1 MLWQVL
7 ACPEFKVKGNDTMKK
22 TLAIILAV
30 VLVLGL
36 AACGSSR
43 TTSQN
48 NNPSSSGNNSSNPS
62 TNSTG
67 DDQPSG
73 NESGADNTSQ
83 SGNNAEAAKL
93 TGKMNII
100 NLDDRDP
107 SVLRGVAIKGNQ
119 AGTADGFNSKESS
132 LTDVHC
138 IFELN
143 EWVYFYPD
151 TDATY
156 GLKVWILK
164 HRDDQEYYNTCK
176 FSDLM
181 PNFANY
187 CDLHYPED
195 AENPDET
202 EWGSFYL
209 NPEECE
215 PGYYDFVF
223 TYEGK
228 AIATLLTRFYKEGE
242 LSSLSDDEL
251 EDLIESE
258 RADSGESANVNGN
271 GNGNDNDISGGGEIP
286 EDVFY
291 AFQDAVG
298 SDGDTWPTE
307 EMWASIGLPALDYA
321 ESGENVLLMITNDS
335 LSVTGYA
342 DNETLADTLN
352 GLAAM
357 LADAGLAV
365 DSVNTLTGGEQQV
378 ADYEYNGIPLQIRIG
393 SNTTAQINIFVS
405 VNQ

>member
-1 MLWQVL
+1 MFIKQR
-7 ACPEFKVKGNDTMKK
+7 
-22 TLAIILAV
+22 IICLLLSALLIV
-30 VLVLGL
+30 SL
-36 AACGSSR
+36 AACNGNDSGSNS
-43 TTSQN
+43 TTPPAS
-48 NNPSSSGNNSSNPS
+48 
-62 TNSTG
+62 STG
-67 DDQPSG
+67 DNQQSGIESG
-73 NESGADNTSQ
+73 NENDNTSQ
-83 SGNNAEAAKL
+83 GGNNAEEAKL
-93 TGKMNII
+93 TGKLNLID
-100 NLDDRDP
+100 LDDRDP
-107 SVLRGVAIKGNQ
+107 SVLRGVAIKGVNV
-119 AGTADGFNSKESS
+119 GSYDGINGKESS
-132 LTDVHC
+132 LTDVRC
-138 IFELN
+138 IFELG
-143 EWVYFYPD
+143 EWVEFYPD

-156 GLKVWILK
+156 GLRVWILK
-164 HRDDQEYYNTCK
+164 HRDDQEYYNTAE
-176 FSDLM
+176 FSDLD
-181 PNFANY
+181 PNFASY
-187 CDLHYPED
+187 CDLRYPED
-195 AENPDET
+195 EENPDEWY
-202 EWGSFYL
+202 WGSFYL
-209 NPEECE
+209 NEEECE

-228 AIATLLTRFYKEGE
+228 AIATLLTRFYKWGE

-271 GNGNDNDISGGGEIP
+271 GNDNDISGGGEIP
-286 EDVFY
+286 ENVFY

-393 SNTTAQINIFVS
+393 SNATAQINIFVS
-405 VNQ
+405 VIQ

>member
-1 MLWQVL
+1 MFNKQRIICLLLSALLIVSL
-7 ACPEFKVKGNDTMKK
+7 AACKGNDP
-22 TLAIILAV
+22 
-30 VLVLGL
+30 
-36 AACGSSR
+36 GS
-43 TTSQN
+43 TGT
-48 NNPSSSGNNSSNPS
+48 NPPAS
-62 TNSTG
+62 STG
-67 DDQPSG
+67 DNQQSG
-73 NESGADNTSQ
+73 NESGNSNTSQ

-107 SVLRGVAIKGNQ
+107 SVLRGVVIKGTR
-119 AGTADGFNSKESS
+119 AGTADGFNGKESS
-132 LTDVHC
+132 LTDVRC

-156 GLKVWILK
+156 GLRVWILK
-164 HRDDQEYYNTCK
+164 HRDDQEYYNKAK
-176 FSDLM
+176 FSDLD
-181 PNFANY
+181 PNFVNY

-195 AENPDET
+195 AENPDKM

-209 NPEECE
+209 NKEECE

-258 RADSGESANVNGN
+258 RAVSGESANVNGN

-286 EDVFY
+286 ENVFY

-298 SDGDTWPTE
+298 SDGDTWPTA
-307 EMWASIGLPALDYA
+307 EMWASIGLPALDYT
-321 ESGENVLLMITNDS
+321 ESGENVLLMIANDS

-342 DNETLADTLN
+342 DNETLADTLKD
-352 GLAAM
+352 LAAM
-357 LADAGLAV
+357 LTDAGLAV
-365 DSVNTLTGGEQQV
+365 DTVNTLTGGEQHV

-393 SNTTAQINIFVS
+393 SNATAQINIFVS
-405 VNQ
+405 VNQY

>member
-1 MLWQVL
+1 MFLSVFQCKLSIYGMLWQVL
-7 ACPEFKVKGNDTMKK
+7 ACPESRVKGNVTMKK
-22 TLAIILAV
+22 TFAIILAV
-30 VLVLGL
+30 VLILGL
-36 AACGSSR
+36 AACGSSGSN
-43 TTSQN
+43 SQS

-67 DDQPSG
+67 NNQQSG
-73 NESGADNTSQ
+73 NGSGNSNTSQ

-107 SVLRGVAIKGNQ
+107 SVLRGVVIKGNQ

-132 LTDVHC
+132 LTDVRC

-156 GLKVWILK
+156 GLRVWILK
-164 HRDDQEYYNTCK
+164 HRDDQEYYNTAK
-176 FSDLM
+176 FSDLD

-209 NPEECE
+209 HPEECE

-228 AIATLLTRFYKEGE
+228 AIATLLTRFYNENEITDK
-242 LSSLSDDEL
+242 SDAEL
-251 EDLIESE
+251 E
-258 RADSGESANVNGN
+258 
-271 GNGNDNDISGGGEIP
+271 
-286 EDVFY
+286 
-291 AFQDAVG
+291 
-298 SDGDTWPTE
+298 
-307 EMWASIGLPALDYA
+307 ALMH
-321 ESGENVLLMITNDS
+321 E
-335 LSVTGYA
+335 
-342 DNETLADTLN
+342 
-352 GLAAM
+352 
-357 LADAGLAV
+357 
-365 DSVNTLTGGEQQV
+365 
-378 ADYEYNGIPLQIRIG
+378 
-393 SNTTAQINIFVS
+393 
-405 VNQ
+405 

>member
-1 MLWQVL
+1 
-7 ACPEFKVKGNDTMKK
+7 MKK
-22 TLAIILAV
+22 TLTIILAV

-36 AACGSSR
+36 AACGSSGS
-43 TTSQN
+43 TSQS
-48 NNPSSSGNNSSNPS
+48 NNPSSSGNNSSNPPAS
-62 TNSTG
+62 STG
-67 DDQPSG
+67 DNQQSG
-73 NESGADNTSQ
+73 NSNTSQ

-132 LTDVHC
+132 LTGVRC
-138 IFELN
+138 VFELN

-209 NPEECE
+209 NPDECE

-228 AIATLLTRFYKEGE
+228 AIATLLTRFYAENE
-242 LSSLSDDEL
+242 LTVKSDAEL
-251 EDLIESE
+251 E
-258 RADSGESANVNGN
+258 
-271 GNGNDNDISGGGEIP
+271 
-286 EDVFY
+286 
-291 AFQDAVG
+291 
-298 SDGDTWPTE
+298 
-307 EMWASIGLPALDYA
+307 ALMH
-321 ESGENVLLMITNDS
+321 E
-335 LSVTGYA
+335 
-342 DNETLADTLN
+342 
-352 GLAAM
+352 
-357 LADAGLAV
+357 
-365 DSVNTLTGGEQQV
+365 
-378 ADYEYNGIPLQIRIG
+378 
-393 SNTTAQINIFVS
+393 
-405 VNQ
+405 

>member
-1 MLWQVL
+1 
-7 ACPEFKVKGNDTMKK
+7 MKRLFALLI
-22 TLAIILAV
+22 TIIMVAS
-30 VLVLGL
+30 L
-36 AACGSSR
+36 AACG
-43 TTSQN
+43 T
-48 NNPSSSGNNSSNPS
+48 NNSNTNENNS
-62 TNSTG
+62 TNPPASSNG
-67 DDQPSG
+67 DNQQSG
-73 NESGADNTSQ
+73 NESGNGNTTQ

-107 SVLRGVAIKGNQ
+107 SVLRGVVIKGNH
-119 AGTADGFNSKESS
+119 AGSYDGINGKESS
-132 LTDVHC
+132 LTDVRC

-156 GLKVWILK
+156 GLRVWILK
-164 HRDDQEYYNTCK
+164 HRDDQEYYNKAK
-176 FSDLM
+176 FSDLD
-181 PNFANY
+181 PNFVNY

-228 AIATLLTRFYKEGE
+228 AIATLLTRFYNENE
-242 LSSLSDDEL
+242 LTVKSDAEL

-258 RADSGESANVNGN
+258 RTDAGESANVNGN
-271 GNGNDNDISGGGEIP
+271 GNGNGISSGGEIP
-286 EDVFY
+286 ENVFY

-321 ESGENVLLMITNDS
+321 ESGENVLLMIANDS

-342 DNETLADTLN
+342 DNETLADTLKD
-352 GLAAM
+352 LAAM
-357 LADAGLAV
+357 LTDAGLAV
-365 DSVNTLTGGEQQV
+365 DTVNTLTGGEQHV

-393 SNTTAQINIFVS
+393 SNATAQINIFVS
-405 VNQ
+405 VNQY